1 VDAPQCHDVVIE
13 VEDNGQGIPHE
24 HQPRIF
30 EMFYRATH
38 NATGSGLGLYIL
50 KRSIDRLEGTI
61 EIKSE
66 VGVGTTFIARLPIRP

>member
-1 VDAPQCHDVVIE
+1 
-13 VEDNGQGIPHE
+13 
-24 HQPRIF
+24 
-30 EMFYRATH
+30 MFYRATH

-50 KRSIDRLEGTI
+50 KRSIDRLKGTI